1 MEDALAKVR
10 LEESA
15 LCFPKPAEHALPMDG
30 AGTAIAGGD
39 CHDGAGAICS
49 QASQFATDIG
59 ALNR

>member
-1 MEDALAKVR
+1 
-10 LEESA
+10 
-15 LCFPKPAEHALPMDG
+15 MDG